1 MNETLTSDHNINIF
15 AIKISNDF
23 QLNNFLQFFH
33 LPVRKDTIIAKNRTR
48 YTIKFRREYIF

>member
-23 QLNNFLQFFH
+23 QSNNFLQFF
-33 LPVRKDTIIAKNRTR
+33 LIFFIYQFAKIQLLQKLEHVTL
-48 YTIKFRREYIF
+48 